1 MKHEAALDYTTRKS
15 RVNFKQAYL
24 TDKEV
29 IDRLLALSDELRDAY
44 AFYQEIFYARNS

>member
-1 MKHEAALDYTTRKS
+1 MKHENALDYMTSKNRI
-15 RVNFKQAYL
+15 NFKHAYL

-44 AFYQEIFYARNS
+44 AFYQVIL